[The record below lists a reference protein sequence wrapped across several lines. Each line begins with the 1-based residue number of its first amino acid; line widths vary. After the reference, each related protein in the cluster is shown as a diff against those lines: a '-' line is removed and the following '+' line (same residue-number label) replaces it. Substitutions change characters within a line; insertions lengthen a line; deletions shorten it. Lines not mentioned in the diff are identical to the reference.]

1 MKWIRRAAA
10 ALCAMLA
17 LAAGL
22 LAFPDPLFSASMS
35 HGQFIV
41 RSDRPINP
49 AMARVLDDAARRLR
63 TSELYDARATFRIF
77 ICNEPWR
84 MWLYS
89 RNAAIGGS
97 ADTLVTRNIYLREVD
112 IAANRIVPPG
122 GMLADAQT
130 RPLSYF
136 IAHEAAHVMQ
146 ARAFGRLLK
155 LRYPAW
161 LVEGYADWVAKAG
174 DFDVAENRRLLRRG
188 DPRLDYGRS
197 GLYRRYHLMV
207 ATLLRRPG
215 ATVRHLFADPPDE
228 DDVIRA
234 LLSPEGS
241 GPE

>member
-1 MKWIRRAAA
+1 MRRLRRATA
-10 ALCAMLA
+10 ALGAVLA

-22 LAFPDPLFSASMS
+22 LAFPDPLFSASMR

-41 RSDRPINP
+41 RSDRPVDP
-49 AMARVLDDAARRLR
+49 AMARVLDDSARRLR

-89 RNAAIGGS
+89 RNAALGGS
-97 ADTLVTRNIYLREVD
+97 ADTLVTRNIYLREAD

-122 GMLADAQT
+122 GILADADA

-146 ARAFGRLLK
+146 ARVFGRLLK

-174 DFDVAENRRLLRRG
+174 DFDIGGNRRLLRRG
-188 DPRLDYGRS
+188 DPRLDYARS

-207 ATLLRRPG
+207 ATQLRRPG
-215 ATVRHLFADPPDE
+215 ATIRRLFADPPDE
-228 DDVIRA
+228 EAVIRA
-234 LLSPEGS
+234 LLRPEGR
-241 GPE
+241 P